1 MKRCSGIA
9 LISVLWIVAL
19 LSVVATGLSAS
30 VRTETRI
37 VANTE
42 RMLRAQFAVESG
54 VELAAMNLMYP
65 EAVRWPADGS
75 VRELAVAD
83 AQLRIATWNVTG
95 KIDLNLAPMPLLRS
109 LILQA
114 GVDATT
120 ADYLSDAILDWRDSD
135 DFRHLNG
142 AEDTEYRIAGLP
154 YGAKDAPF
162 DSIDELRM
170 VLGMTDEIYT
180 AIEESITTFS
190 GQSGVNLQH
199 ASAQVVAAMAGLE
212 NLQSTAGGTTYTVQ
226 VEARV
231 DSTIVSQ
238 AEATITVTYSGI
250 GRPYQVMQW
259 RTPHERL
266 FPDILLDE
274 FEEVTE

>member
-9 LISVLWIVAL
+9 LVSVLWIVAL
-19 LSVVATGLSAS
+19 LSIVVTGLSAS

-42 RMLRAQFAVESG
+42 RMLQAQFAVESG

-65 EAVRWPADGS
+65 EAVRWPVDGS
-75 VRELAVAD
+75 VRELTVAD

-95 KIDLNLAPMPLLRS
+95 KIDLNFAPMPLLRS
-109 LILQA
+109 LLLQT

-120 ADYLSDAILDWRDSD
+120 ADYLADAILDWRDSD

-142 AEDTEYRIAGLP
+142 AEDTDYRIAGLP

-180 AIEESITTFS
+180 VIEKSITTFS

-231 DSTIVSQ
+231 DNTIVSQ

-266 FPDILLDE
+266 FPDILPDE
-274 FEEVTE
+274 FDEVTE